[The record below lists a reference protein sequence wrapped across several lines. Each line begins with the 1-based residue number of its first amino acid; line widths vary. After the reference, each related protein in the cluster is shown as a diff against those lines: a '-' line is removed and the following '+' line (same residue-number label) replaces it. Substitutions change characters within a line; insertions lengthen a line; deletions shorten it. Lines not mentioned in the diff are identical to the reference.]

1 MAEFGP
7 LSALSYHGG
16 VSEPLS
22 HLQTLE
28 AEAARE
34 AAARRLRRSVV
45 SEARRASDLEG
56 GVGAASMAAGLVP
69 GAGVAD
75 VLGLLPDFKGGYQ
88 PSFGRNLLSGNYRD
102 AAIQT
107 LGLGGDIMLATPLAA
122 LGVAAKGAREAAR
135 IPIAVGDTRVSTRFP
150 SAVKATEDPL
160 RQHLSIGVDE
170 MKLDP
175 ETFAHNTSI
184 LSRAPGFRRLAQMAP
199 DEAANAYVSQ
209 AKDNLRFLYE
219 NSPDVMKSRAP
230 LWYEGA
236 NRISDALASRWG
248 VPRQSASATLAALSP
263 QKDWFMNATL
273 SERVGD
279 IVMNNPRAT
288 SDMEAWIRSQPKVMA
303 APDAEEALG
312 AISGKRLDQV
322 DPKDA
327 ALFVRAFDE
336 AHNTRNYRSILP
348 EGDFGDWITTQSGDP
363 SKVAWGTFGDIGK
376 AVRAVQSGGDM
387 DTISRLLGEK
397 HKVRSFYNNI
407 EVPNDPRFGDVTA
420 DTHQVAAAQLRPL
433 SGASEAVIQH
443 LASGGPAGSVNAR
456 SSAITGVKGTYGLVN
471 DATRQFAEDVGLLGR
486 AGQSATWEPV
496 RELFPAK
503 WKTAK
508 NNAAV
513 DDIWGAYDSGNISI
527 DQARKAIF
535 DLAGG
540 IGTPEWAR
548 HGLTAIAPLQG
559 STYR

>member
-1 MAEFGP
+1 MADEYGP
-7 LSALSYHGG
+7 LDRIRYRPNL
-16 VSEPLS
+16 SEPLS
-22 HLQTLE
+22 NLTQDA
-28 AEAARE
+28 AEAA
-34 AAARRLRRSVV
+34 AARMRRSVKSDV
-45 SEARRASDLEG
+45 RRNSALEG
-56 GVGAASMAAGLVP
+56 GADAASMAAGLVP
-69 GAGVAD
+69 GAGIAD

-102 AAIQT
+102 AALQT
-107 LGLGGDIMLATPLAA
+107 LGLGGDIMMATPLAA

-135 IPIAVGDTRVSTRFP
+135 LPIAAGDLRVSTRFP
-150 SAVKATEDPL
+150 TAVKATEDTL

-170 MKLDP
+170 MRADP
-175 ETFAHNTSI
+175 DGFAHNTSL
-184 LSRAPGFRRLAQMAP
+184 LSRYPGFARLQGMSP
-199 DEAANAYVSQ
+199 DEAARAYVDQ
-209 AKDNLRFLYE
+209 AAGNMRFLYE
-219 NSPDVMKSRAP
+219 NSPAEMKARAP
-230 LWYEGA
+230 HWYEGA
-236 NRISDALASRWG
+236 NRISDAMAQRWG
-248 VPRQSASATLAALSP
+248 IPRQSASAALASLSP

-273 SERVGD
+273 GERVGD
-279 IVMNNPRAT
+279 IVMDNPRAT
-288 SDMEAWIRSQPKVMA
+288 GDMVSWIRSQPKVMA
-303 APDAEEALG
+303 APGAEDALRE
-312 AISGKRLDQV
+312 ITGKRLDQV
-322 DPKDA
+322 DPKNA
-327 ALFVRAFDE
+327 ALFVRALDE

-348 EGDFGDWITTQSGDP
+348 EGDYGDFITTMSGDP
-363 SKVAWGTFGDIGK
+363 SKVAWGTFGDIDK
-376 AVRAVQSGGDM
+376 AVRAIRSGGDM
-387 DTISRLLGEK
+387 GIISPLLGEK

-420 DTHQVAAAQLRPL
+420 DTHQVAAAQMRPL

-471 DATRQFAEDVGLLGR
+471 DATRQFAESVGLIPR

-513 DDIWGAYDSGNISI
+513 DDIWGAYDRGDISI
-527 DQARKAIF
+527 DQARSAIF

-548 HGLTAIAPLQG
+548 SGIGAIAPAQG

>member
-1 MAEFGP
+1 MADFGP
-7 LSALSYHGG
+7 LSSLSYHGG
-16 VSEPLS
+16 VSAPLS
-22 HLQTLE
+22 DLQALD

-34 AAARRLRRSVV
+34 AAARRLQRSVV

-56 GVGAASMAAGLVP
+56 GAGAASMAAGLVP
-69 GAGVAD
+69 GAGIVD

-102 AAIQT
+102 AALQT

-135 IPIAVGDTRVSTRFP
+135 IPIAVGDMRVSTRFP
-150 SAVKATEDPL
+150 TAVKATEDPL
-160 RQHLSIGVDE
+160 RQHLSIGLNE
-170 MKLDP
+170 MKADP

-184 LSRAPGFRRLAQMAP
+184 LSRAPGFRRLAEMSP
-199 DEAANAYVSQ
+199 DEAANAYINQ
-209 AKDNLRFLYE
+209 ARGNMQFLYE
-219 NSPDVMKSRAP
+219 NSPDVMKTRAP

-248 VPRQSASATLAALSP
+248 VPRQSASAALAALSP

-273 SERVGD
+273 GERVGD
-279 IVMNNPRAT
+279 IVMANPRAT

-303 APDAEEALG
+303 TGGEDALR
-312 AISGKRLDQV
+312 AISGKRLDQLG
-322 DPKDA
+322 PKDA

-363 SKVAWGTFGDIGK
+363 SKVAWGTFGDIQK
-376 AVRAVQSGGDM
+376 AVGAIQSGGDM

-443 LASGGPAGSVNAR
+443 LASGGPAGSVNSR

-513 DDIWGAYDSGNISI
+513 DDIWGAYDRGDIPI

-548 HGLTAIAPLQG
+548 RGIAAIAPLQG

>member
-1 MAEFGP
+1 MADGYGP
-7 LSALSYHGG
+7 LDHLRYRRG

-22 HLQTLE
+22 NLSQDA
-28 AEAARE
+28 AET
-34 AAARRLRRSVV
+34 AAARVRRSVK
-45 SEARRASDLEG
+45 SEARRASALEG
-56 GVGAASMAAGLVP
+56 GADAASMAAGLVP
-69 GAGVAD
+69 GAGIAD
-75 VLGLLPDFKGGYQ
+75 VLGLLPDFGGGYQ
-88 PSFGRNLLSGNYRD
+88 PSFGRNLMSGNYRD
-102 AAIQT
+102 AALQT
-107 LGLGGDIMLATPLAA
+107 FGLGGDMMLATPLAA
-122 LGVAAKGAREAAR
+122 LGMAAKGAREASR
-135 IPIAVGDTRVSTRFP
+135 LPIAAGDTRVSTRFP
-150 SAVKATEDPL
+150 TAVKATEDPL
-160 RQHLSIGVDE
+160 REHLSIGLNE
-170 MKLDP
+170 MKADP

-184 LSRAPGFRRLAQMAP
+184 LSRAPGFRRLAEMAP
-199 DEAANAYVSQ
+199 DEAADAYINQ
-209 AKDNLRFLYE
+209 AKGNMQFLYE
-219 NSPDVMKSRAP
+219 NSPEVMKTRAP

-248 VPRQSASATLAALSP
+248 IPRQSASAALAALSP

-273 SERVGD
+273 GERVGD

-303 APDAEEALG
+303 ADNAEEMLRR
-312 AISGKRLDQV
+312 ISGQRLDQLN
-322 DPKDA
+322 PKDA

-348 EGDFGDWITTQSGDP
+348 EGDFGDWFTTQSGDP

-376 AVRAVQSGGDM
+376 AVSAIQSGGDM

-443 LASGGPAGSVNAR
+443 LASGGPAGSVNSR

-471 DATRQFAEDVGLLGR
+471 DATRQFAEDAGLLGR

-513 DDIWGAYDSGNISI
+513 DDIWGAYDRGEIPI
-527 DQARKAIF
+527 EQARKAIF

-548 HGLTAIAPLQG
+548 SGIGASSPYQG